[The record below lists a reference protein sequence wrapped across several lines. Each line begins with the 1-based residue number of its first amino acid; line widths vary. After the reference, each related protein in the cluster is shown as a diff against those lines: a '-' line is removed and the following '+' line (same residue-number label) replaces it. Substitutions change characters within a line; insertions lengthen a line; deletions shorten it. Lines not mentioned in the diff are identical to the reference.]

1 MTTATN
7 LDCVF
12 VENAPPNV
20 VSNIGGGGLDPLPLY
35 ATTLLSADVD
45 RMENWILL
53 NNNKEFT
60 VYNFPFFSTHAGSG
74 AGSGTAGSGTGGG
87 SGSSNRASGTGNESS
102 SHHYSESS
110 IAGGVGESVVTG
122 MVTLTQFDSVGFSQS
137 LQSWYPQP

>member
-1 MTTATN
+1 M
-7 LDCVF
+7 
-12 VENAPPNV
+12 
-20 VSNIGGGGLDPLPLY
+20 
-35 ATTLLSADVD
+35 
-45 RMENWILL
+45 
-53 NNNKEFT
+53 NNKELT
-60 VYNFPFFSTHAGSG
+60 VYNFSFSTHAGSG